1 MESNV
6 VMYLLSV
13 ALTIFN
19 LIYMRFHYYRS
30 IHYNAWRRVRYPLWQ
45 WFLIAVIGFIP
56 FFGIVVETMFFFSLV
71 INMGLDSSYSWDPYH
86 KTLLGKVIKALKK
99 EY

>member
-1 MESNV
+1 
-6 VMYLLSV
+6 
-13 ALTIFN
+13 
-19 LIYMRFHYYRS
+19 
-30 IHYNAWRRVRYPLWQ
+30 
-45 WFLIAVIGFIP
+45 
-56 FFGIVVETMFFFSLV
+56 MFFFSLV